1 MKVAREYKM
10 VKRRDKVEETR
21 RRIAKATYELH
32 STIGPAFA
40 TIALIADRAGLPRQ
54 TVYRNFATQL
64 ELFRSCIAF
73 GLEMHPLPDP
83 SRWQSITDPEARLHV
98 GLTQLYQWFEAS
110 EPVMTNSVR
119 DFGVVQESAQAMQPV
134 GEVFQR
140 VYETLCVGWEASRV
154 SPLLSLA
161 VDFATW
167 KKLRREHGMASSA
180 IVEMWSDL
188 IRCRHSEPGKTRFG
202 PASSGFHPSGGTL
215 LPRGPGRPS
224 GNAQVRGK

>member
-1 MKVAREYKM
+1 M

-40 TIALIADRAGLPRQ
+40 TVALIADRAGLPRQ
-54 TVYRNFATQL
+54 TVYRNFGTQV

-83 SRWQSITDPEARLHV
+83 NRWQSIADPRERLQV
-98 GLTQLYQWFEAS
+98 GLTQLYRWFEAS

-119 DFGVVQESAQAMQPV
+119 DFGVVRESAEAMQPV
-134 GEVFQR
+134 AEAFKR
-140 VYETLCVGWEASRV
+140 IYEALCQGWEGSRV
-154 SPLLSLA
+154 PPLLWLA

-167 KKLRREHGMASSA
+167 KKLHREQGMASTA
-180 IVEMWSDL
+180 IVEMWLDL
-188 IRCRHSEPGKTRFG
+188 IRCRHPEPMVAI
-202 PASSGFHPSGGTL
+202 PA
-215 LPRGPGRPS
+215 LP
-224 GNAQVRGK
+224 

>member
-1 MKVAREYKM
+1 M

-40 TIALIADRAGLPRQ
+40 TVALIADRAGLPRQ
-54 TVYRNFATQL
+54 TVYRNFGTQV

-83 SRWQSITDPEARLHV
+83 NRWQSIADPRERLQV
-98 GLTQLYQWFEAS
+98 GLTQLYRWFEAS

-119 DFGVVQESAQAMQPV
+119 DFGAVQESAEAMQPV

-140 VYETLCVGWEASRV
+140 IYETLCQGWEGSRV
-154 SPLLSLA
+154 PPLLWLA

-167 KKLRREHGMASSA
+167 KKLHREQGMASTA
-180 IVEMWSDL
+180 IVEMWLDL
-188 IRCRHSEPGKTRFG
+188 IRCRHPEPMVAI
-202 PASSGFHPSGGTL
+202 PA
-215 LPRGPGRPS
+215 LP
-224 GNAQVRGK
+224 

>member
-1 MKVAREYKM
+1 M
-10 VKRRDKVEETR
+10 VKRREKVEETR

-32 STIGPAFA
+32 SSIGPALT
-40 TIALIADRAGLPRQ
+40 TIALVADRAGLPRQ
-54 TVYRNFATQL
+54 TVYRNFGTQL

-73 GLEMHPLPDP
+73 GLEIHPLPDP
-83 SRWQSITDPEARLHV
+83 NRWQSITDPGERLQV

-119 DFGVVQESAQAMQPV
+119 DFGAVQESAEAMQRV
-134 GEVFQR
+134 VEVFQR
-140 VYETLCVGWEASRV
+140 IYETLCEGWEASRAA
-154 SPLLSLA
+154 PLLSLA

-188 IRCRHSEPGKTRFG
+188 IRCRHPEPGKARVR
-202 PASSGFHPSGGTL
+202 AAK
-215 LPRGPGRPS
+215 RRPS
-224 GNAQVRGK
+224 SRPT

>member
-1 MKVAREYKM
+1 M
-10 VKRRDKVEETR
+10 VKRQEKVEETR

-32 STIGPAFA
+32 STIGPALT
-40 TIALIADRAGLPRQ
+40 TIALVADQAGLPRQ
-54 TVYRNFATQL
+54 TVYRNFESQL

-83 SRWQSITDPEARLHV
+83 ERWQSITDPEERLQV
-98 GLTQLYQWFEAS
+98 GLTELYGWFEAT

-119 DFGVVQESAQAMQPV
+119 DFGAVQESAEAMQPV

-140 VYETLCVGWEASRV
+140 IYETLSQGWEGSRV

-167 KKLRREHGMASSA
+167 KKLRREQGMASSA

-188 IRCRHSEPGKTRFG
+188 IQCQ
-202 PASSGFHPSGGTL
+202 PARST
-215 LPRGPGRPS
+215 
-224 GNAQVRGK
+224 